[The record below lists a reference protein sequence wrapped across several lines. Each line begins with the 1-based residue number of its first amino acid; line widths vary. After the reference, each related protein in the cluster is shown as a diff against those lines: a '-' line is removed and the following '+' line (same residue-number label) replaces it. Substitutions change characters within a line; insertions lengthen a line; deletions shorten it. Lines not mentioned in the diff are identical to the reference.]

1 MKLKK
6 CDSKTLWQLFI
17 TFFKIGLFTFGG
29 GYAMISV
36 ISRETV
42 NNHHW
47 VTDKDI
53 MDMVIIAEST
63 PGVIAV
69 NSATFVGY
77 KVGGFL
83 GSLCATVGVVL
94 PSFLIILL
102 VSVFISAF
110 RDNKWIDAAF
120 KGIRCA
126 VVVLIFNA
134 VRKLSKQLKVNVI
147 TVAVAVLAFGLSV
160 FTDFGVIYMIL
171 AGGIAGVVIA
181 AVKESRKK
189 KNCLTQETDSQPEK
203 E

>member
-6 CDSKTLWQLFI
+6 CDSKTLWQLFV

-42 NNHHW
+42 NKHGW
-47 VTDKDI
+47 ITDKDI

-83 GSLCATVGVVL
+83 GSLCATLGVVL

-102 VSVFISAF
+102 VSIFISAF
-110 RDNKWIDAAF
+110 RENKWIDAAF
-120 KGIRCA
+120 RGIRCA

-147 TVAVAVLAFGLSV
+147 TVAVAAVAFILSV

-171 AGGIAGVVIA
+171 AGGVAGIIIAGV
-181 AVKESRKK
+181 KESIRIKK
-189 KNCLTQETDSQPEK
+189 DLLDESESSSDK